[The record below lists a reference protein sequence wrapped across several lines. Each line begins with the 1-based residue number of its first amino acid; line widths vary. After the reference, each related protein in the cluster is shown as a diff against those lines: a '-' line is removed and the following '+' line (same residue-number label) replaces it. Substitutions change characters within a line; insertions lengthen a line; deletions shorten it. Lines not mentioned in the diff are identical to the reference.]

1 MLIFFFLH
9 IYVTYIIDNCLLYL
23 YFKRMLFFSLARRS
37 RTTFGGNLPTSGPG
51 KIWADQ
57 LCELQDWLETQDM
70 NLQMQVVDVTDEN
83 AIVSVIEKVQVSKF
97 KIFCTK
103 HIATEIVISFKK

>member
-1 MLIFFFLH
+1 MLLTLLTI
-9 IYVTYIIDNCLLYL
+9 NCLLYL
-23 YFKRMLFFSLARRS
+23 HLKNVFFFFINLARRS

-83 AIVSVIEKVQVSKF
+83 AIVSVIEKVQVSQL
-97 KIFCTK
+97 KIFCIK
-103 HIATEIVISFKK
+103 YISTEKKKSWFDTPL

>member
-1 MLIFFFLH
+1 MF
-9 IYVTYIIDNCLLYL
+9 
-23 YFKRMLFFSLARRS
+23 FFSLARRS

-83 AIVSVIEKVQVSKF
+83 AIVSVIEKVQVSKL

-103 HIATEIVISFKK
+103 HISTEKKIMVC

>member
-1 MLIFFFLH
+1 
-9 IYVTYIIDNCLLYL
+9 
-23 YFKRMLFFSLARRS
+23 MLFFSLARRS

-103 HIATEIVISFKK
+103 HISTEKKNHGFCNLLKNSLKIRINFNICYLHRNT

>member
-1 MLIFFFLH
+1 MFVISSLKKLKKSFL
-9 IYVTYIIDNCLLYL
+9 
-23 YFKRMLFFSLARRS
+23 FSLARRS

-83 AIVSVIEKVQVSKF
+83 AIVSVIEKVQVSKLT
-97 KIFCTK
+97 IICTQ
-103 HIATEIVISFKK
+103 HISTEKKNHGLLISF

>member
-1 MLIFFFLH
+1 MLLILLTIVCYIFIL
-9 IYVTYIIDNCLLYL
+9 N
-23 YFKRMLFFSLARRS
+23 KMLFFSLARRS

-103 HIATEIVISFKK
+103 HISTEKKIMFFVISFKK